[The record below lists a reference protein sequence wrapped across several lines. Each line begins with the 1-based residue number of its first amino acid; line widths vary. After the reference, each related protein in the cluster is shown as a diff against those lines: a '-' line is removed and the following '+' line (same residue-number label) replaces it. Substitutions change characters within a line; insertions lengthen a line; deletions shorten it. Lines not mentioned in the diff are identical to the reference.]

1 MRLIAID
8 LLLSIEVVPV
18 NVYTL
23 RRRLPVRETST
34 AVMNRVA
41 AITDIHANLTAL
53 DAALAASH
61 VMTLAHRRTRCR
73 LLADSCDALATARS
87 GQTAGR

>member
-1 MRLIAID
+1 
-8 LLLSIEVVPV
+8 
-18 NVYTL
+18 
-23 RRRLPVRETST
+23 
-34 AVMNRVA
+34 MNRVA
-41 AITDIHANLTAL
+41 VITDIHTNLTAL

-61 VMTLAHRRTRCR
+61 AMTLAHMCTRSR

>member
-1 MRLIAID
+1 M
-8 LLLSIEVVPV
+8 
-18 NVYTL
+18 
-23 RRRLPVRETST
+23 RETST

-41 AITDIHANLTAL
+41 VITDIHTNLTAL

-61 VMTLAHRRTRCR
+61 AMTLAHKCTRSR
-73 LLADSCDALATARS
+73 LVADSCDALATARS

>member
-1 MRLIAID
+1 
-8 LLLSIEVVPV
+8 
-18 NVYTL
+18 
-23 RRRLPVRETST
+23 
-34 AVMNRVA
+34 MNRVA

-73 LLADSCDALATARS
+73 LLADSCDALASARS
-87 GQTAGR
+87 GQVAGR